1 MDTRYAHNASGA
13 AAVLFQGKWR
23 VEILCAMRS
32 GPVHMGQLSRLI
44 PGASKK
50 MLTQNLRRL
59 EADGIVVRHDMSEMV
74 LHVEYDFNH
83 EAREEVCSLLDHLA
97 HWGDSTR
104 RAKPFP
110 LKMMDGP
117 RSRLLLVASL
127 CSSQVASREANGGR
141 CRRRNLTPAT
151 QPASEGRNPGGQ
163 RVQGETSTGSPC
175 RFFAGEN

>member
-23 VEILCAMRS
+23 IEILCAMRS
-32 GPVHMGQLSRLI
+32 GPVRVGQLSRLI

-59 EADGIVVRHDMSEMV
+59 EADGIVVRHDVSEMV

-97 HWGDSTR
+97 HWGRLYATSQ
-104 RAKPFP
+104 AIPP
-110 LKMMDGP
+110 ENDGRP
-117 RSRLLLVASL
+117 SK
-127 CSSQVASREANGGR
+127 
-141 CRRRNLTPAT
+141 
-151 QPASEGRNPGGQ
+151 
-163 RVQGETSTGSPC
+163 
-175 RFFAGEN
+175 